1 MHLLIWQSGSIRY
14 SLRFEP
20 IKIISPSI
28 KQIIFCRIS
37 VKIKL
42 GNVFEIIAKG
52 MPLDDISMEIYY
64 TWTAH
69 SNFYLI

>member
-1 MHLLIWQSGSIRY
+1 MHVLIRQSGSIRY

-20 IKIISPSI
+20 IKIFSPSI

-37 VKIKL
+37 VKVKL
-42 GNVFEIIAKG
+42 DNVFEIIAKG

-64 TWTAH
+64 T
-69 SNFYLI
+69 

>member
-52 MPLDDISMEIYY
+52 MPLDDINMEIYY

-69 SNFYLI
+69 SNFYFI